1 MIENNIQVNEEQF
14 KKIAKKLQKN
24 LLDKHLFNLKL
35 AESQELL
42 AQALGHR
49 NLFSLQQFFNAGEAK
64 DSIKKDGIFQNLAVE
79 QCIMV
84 FSNLMVEQENN
95 IWKSR
100 AISLISAVMM
110 ALCYMRDNEEL
121 VLDIDVIRENFML
134 ESIIKFNKKIDL
146 PPNIKRAIRSYLV
159 SLPGFKE
166 NTTKQNET
174 ALEQHS
180 YLQMQFFNVLE
191 VLDKIDTNDFIIAD
205 KSWFFINKKAK
216 KIPATGSKSNFG
228 EQIPDTTIVVD
239 DVVPKSA
246 IEEIELIEHSWLGMY
261 QYQNWVIPLFKQNK
275 LGTIR
280 VSDLLHYTT
289 IIICPNKKGEML
301 ILLNSILHNYFL
313 ASAISKKIY
322 EVIKE

>member
-49 NLFSLQQFFNAGEAK
+49 NLFSLQQFFNTKEAK
-64 DSIKKDGIFQNLAVE
+64 DSIKKDVVFQSLAVE

-84 FSNLMVEQENN
+84 FINLMVEQENN
-95 IWKSR
+95 MWKGR

-110 ALCYMRDNEEL
+110 ALCYMRDNEGL
-121 VLDIDVIRENFML
+121 VLEIEVIRENFML
-134 ESIIKFNKKIDL
+134 ESIIKLNKKIDL
-146 PPNIKRAIRSYLV
+146 PPNVKRVIHSYLI

-166 NTTKQNET
+166 NTSKQSET
-174 ALEQHS
+174 VLEQHS
-180 YLQMQFFNVLE
+180 YLQMQCFNVLE

-205 KSWFFINKKAK
+205 KSWFFTDKRVKQV
-216 KIPATGSKSNFG
+216 PATGSKSSFG
-228 EQIPDTTIVVD
+228 EKIPDTTVVVE
-239 DVVPKSA
+239 DVFPKNA
-246 IEEIELIEHSWLGMY
+246 IEEIELIENSWLSMY
-261 QYQNWVIPLFKQNK
+261 QYQNWVIPLFRQNK

-289 IIICPNKKGEML
+289 TIICPNKKGEML

-322 EVIKE
+322 EVIKK